1 MRTLLASYLLHDRKF
16 IFIFVCLAIFPV
28 LSSAEDPED
37 PNVSA
42 KKAELAELKRKISAL
57 QQVMGE
63 RQSKLQSEDAVLKD
77 VDLRINEINS
87 KLRDLENRK
96 QEVHK
101 EMSVLQ
107 AKKTTTTASLQA
119 EQLILAQQLRSAY
132 ISGHEEY
139 IKLIMNQQDPA
150 AVSRVLVYYRYLTE
164 SRVRTINNI
173 NQHLDLLN
181 SLESSIQARSAELQ
195 TLIEHQR
202 ERWQSLNLAYQEQK
216 RAVDALRRELADN
229 ELQIQRLQQDEQELL
244 RLIEKLGEIL
254 DELLE
259 EEKTATSFRELRGQL
274 KLPVDANVVV
284 RFGSRRQIGN
294 LRWNGI
300 IMGGKL
306 GSDINAVYA
315 GRVVYADWMRGFGLL
330 LIIDHGDSYL
340 SLYGHNESLLVE
352 EGDWVVTGQTV
363 ATMGKSGGSSK
374 PGLYFEIRYK
384 GRPQNPLHWARR

>member
-1 MRTLLASYLLHDRKF
+1 MRTFLDSYLLHHR
-16 IFIFVCLAIFPV
+16 IFLVIFVSFTIFPV
-28 LSSAEDPED
+28 LSSAEDA
-37 PNVSA
+37 NVTA
-42 KKAELAELKRKISAL
+42 KKAELAELKRKISEL
-57 QQVMGE
+57 QQVMRE
-63 RQSKLQSEDAVLKD
+63 RQSKLHSEDAVLKD

-96 QEVHK
+96 REVHK

-107 AKKTTTTASLQA
+107 LKKTTTTTSLEA

-139 IKLIMNQQDPA
+139 IKLLMNQQDPA
-150 AVSRVLVYYRYLTE
+150 TVSRVLVYYRYLTE

-173 NQHLDLLN
+173 NQYLDQLN
-181 SLESSIQARSAELQ
+181 SLEASIQARSAELQ
-195 TLIEHQR
+195 SLIKHQQQ
-202 ERWQSLNLAYQEQK
+202 RWHSLNLAYQEQK
-216 RAVDALRRELADN
+216 KAVDALRTELAGN
-229 ELQIQRLQQDEQELL
+229 EQQIQRLQQDEKELL

-259 EEKTATSFRELRGQL
+259 EEKTVTSFRELRGHL
-274 KLPVDANVVV
+274 KLPVDADVIV

-300 IMGGKL
+300 IIGGKL
-306 GSDINAVYA
+306 GSDIHAVYT

-374 PGLYFEIRYK
+374 PGLYFEIRYR